1 MALMI
6 RIMLPVA
13 FIFSYSILLANNIQ
27 EGFFNYSYD
36 ENSGKVTLQIPDNK
50 LDYEF
55 LYVNSL
61 AAGIGSNDIGLDR
74 GQLGGTQIVKFIK
87 AGNKIL
93 LVQPNQ
99 EFRAISDNPL
109 EKRAVKE
116 AFAESVLWGFPLGDK
131 KADGKLNGTGP
142 LEIDLTP
149 FLLRDAHGVVGR
161 LKRTKQGSYK
171 LDKTRSAIWAPR
183 TKNFPKNSEFEAILT
198 FGGDPQGAYIRSVS
212 PNPKAVTV
220 RQHHSF
226 IELPDDNYTPRAF
239 HPFSAYGTVS
249 FYDYATP
256 IESPIEKRFIRRHRL
271 EKKDPGALRSE
282 AVEPIV
288 YYVDAGCPE
297 PIKSALIEGAQWW
310 NQAFEAAGFI
320 DAFQVREMP
329 ADADPMDVRYNVIQW
344 VHRSTRG
351 WSYGASVSDP
361 RTGEIIKGH
370 VSLGSLRVRQD
381 FLIAQGIISPYDGS
395 ANADEAMKQ
404 LALARLRQLSAH
416 EVGHTIGLAHN
427 FASSVNGRA
436 SVMDYPH
443 PIIKQESSTGNI
455 DLSEVYDTKIGEW
468 DKVTIKYGYTQ
479 FGSPEDETEGLKS
492 IIHDAQSKGLKFISD
507 RDARPA
513 GGAHPYAH
521 LWDNGPNAVTEL
533 NRMMDVRSNSLE
545 RFGEQSIKAG
555 VPYSELEKVL
565 VPLYLMPRYQIEA
578 VSKLIGGVE
587 YDYNVKGDMLVN
599 EVKPVTDKTQTEAL
613 QALLNVIS
621 PNNLAVPKHILG
633 LIPPPAFGY
642 SRDRETFASNTG
654 LIFDAMGPAESLAN
668 HTISFL
674 LNHQRLA
681 RVHRNNVAMGSNLT
695 LNKYLSNILEGTK
708 SAATTSNYHKAI
720 NEQNNRIAIFHM
732 LKLISD
738 DQVDKSVAAEVH
750 RVLNGAAGKLSGPFL
765 KNMYES
771 ALTDP
776 SSFQLPSINEMPP
789 GSPIGCGH
797 FH

>member
-1 MALMI
+1 
-6 RIMLPVA
+6 MLNK
-13 FIFSYSILLANNIQ
+13 ILLIASALFCSSLIYANNVT

-36 ENSGKVTLQIPDNK
+36 EATGKIMLELPTDK
-50 LDYEF
+50 LGYEF

-61 AAGIGSNDIGLDR
+61 AAGVGSNDIGLDR
-74 GQLGGTQIVKFIK
+74 GQLGGTQIVKFIRT
-87 AGNKIL
+87 GDKIL

-99 EFRAISDNPL
+99 SYRAISDNPL

-116 AFAESVLWGFPLGDK
+116 AFAESVLWGFPVIDK
-131 KADGKLNGTGP
+131 KVGGKTDAGSSI
-142 LEIDLTP
+142 EIDLTP
-149 FLLRDAHGVVGR
+149 FLLRDAHDVVGR

-171 LDKTRSAIWAPR
+171 LDKTRSAIWEPR
-183 TKNFPKNSEFEAILT
+183 TKNFPKNSEFESILT
-198 FGGDPQGAYIRSVS
+198 FTGDGTGRYIRSVA
-212 PNPKAVTV
+212 PNAKVVSV

-226 IELPDDNYTPRAF
+226 IELPDSNYKTRAF
-239 HPFSAYGTVS
+239 HPYSAYGSIS

-256 IESPIEKRFIRRHRL
+256 IEEPIEKRFIRRHRL
-271 EKKDPGALRSE
+271 EKKSPGEARSE
-282 AVEPIV
+282 AVEPII

-297 PIKSALIEGAQWW
+297 PIKSALIEGASWW

-320 DAFQVREMP
+320 DAFQVKEMP

-351 WSYGASVSDP
+351 WSYGASVADP

-381 FLIAQGIISPYDGS
+381 FMIAQGIISPYDGS
-395 ANADEAMKQ
+395 DNADEAMKQ

-443 PIIKQESSTGNI
+443 PIIKVDEGTGEV
-455 DLSEVYDTKIGEW
+455 DLGEVYDTKIGEW
-468 DKVTIKYGYTQ
+468 DKVTIQYGYTQ
-479 FGSPEDETEGLKS
+479 FGSPEDEAEGLKS

-513 GGAHPYAH
+513 GGAHPHAH
-521 LWDNGPNAVTEL
+521 LWDNGPDAVEEL
-533 NRMMDVRSNSLE
+533 ERMMSVRANSME
-545 RFGEQSIKAG
+545 RFGENSIRDG

-578 VSKLIGGVE
+578 VAKLIGGIE
-587 YDYNVKGDMLVN
+587 YDYNVKGDMLTN
-599 EVKPVTDKTQTEAL
+599 EVKPVSDMAQTKAVN
-613 QALLNVIS
+613 ALLEVIS
-621 PNNLAVPKHILG
+621 PSNLAIPEHILKM
-633 LIPPPAFGY
+633 IPPPAFGY

-654 LIFDAMGPAESLAN
+654 LVFDAMGPAESLTN
-668 HTISFL
+668 HAISFL
-674 LNHQRLA
+674 LNDERLA
-681 RVHRNNVAMGSNLT
+681 RIYRNNVAMGSSLS
-695 LNKYLSNILEGTK
+695 LRKYLNNIIIGTN
-708 SAATTSNYHKAI
+708 SATATGPYHQAI
-720 NEQNNRIAIFHM
+720 RDQNMRITMLHM
-732 LKLISD
+732 LKLVSD
-738 DQVDKSVAAEVH
+738 DRVDKNVVAEVH
-750 RVLNGAAGKLSGPFL
+750 NVLNGAAAKMSSPFL
-765 KNMYES
+765 KSMYDA
-771 ALTDP
+771 ALKDP
-776 SSFQLPSINEMPP
+776 SSFQLPAINEMPP

>member
-1 MALMI
+1 MSILN
-6 RIMLPVA
+6 RIFLTA
-13 FIFSYSILLANNIQ
+13 ISLFCCSALLANNF
-27 EGFFNYSYD
+27 EDGFFNYSYD
-36 ENSGKVTLQIPDNK
+36 KNSGKVMLQIPSEK

-61 AAGIGSNDIGLDR
+61 SAGIGSNDIGLDR
-74 GQLGGTQIVKFIK
+74 GQLGGTQIVKFIRT
-87 AGNKIL
+87 GNKIL

-99 EFRAISDNPL
+99 SFRAISDNPL

-116 AFAESVLWGFPLGDK
+116 AFAESVLWGFPLSTKEGDN
-131 KADGKLNGTGP
+131 ASNVSNT
-142 LEIDLTP
+142 LEIDITA
-149 FLLRDAHGVVGR
+149 FLLRDAHDVIGR

-171 LDKTRSAIWAPR
+171 LDKTRSAIWEPR
-183 TKNFPKNSEFEAILT
+183 TKNFPDNSEFESLLT
-198 FGGDPQGAYIRSVS
+198 FTGDPQGKYIRSVA
-212 PNPKAVTV
+212 PNAKVVSV

-226 IELPDDNYTPRAF
+226 IKLPDDNYQPRAF
-239 HPFSAYGTVS
+239 HPYSAYGTVS

-256 IESPIEKRFIRRHRL
+256 IQDPIEKRYIRRHRL
-271 EKKDPGALRSE
+271 EKKDPGAVRSE
-282 AVEPIV
+282 AVEPII

-297 PIKSALIEGAQWW
+297 PIKSALIEGASWW
-310 NQAFEAAGFI
+310 NQAFEAAGYI
-320 DAFQVREMP
+320 DAFQVKEMP

-351 WSYGASVSDP
+351 WSYGASVADP

-381 FLIAQGIISPYDGS
+381 FMIAQGIISPYDGS
-395 ANADEAMKQ
+395 VNSDDAMLK

-427 FASSVNGRA
+427 FASSVNDRA

-443 PIIKQESSTGNI
+443 PIIKMNESTGEV
-455 DLSEVYDTKIGEW
+455 DLGEVYDTKIGAW
-468 DKVTIKYGYTQ
+468 DKVTIQYGYTQ
-479 FGSPEDETEGLKS
+479 FGTAEDEVEGLKS

-521 LWDNGPNAVTEL
+521 LWDNGPNASEEL
-533 NRMMDVRSNSLE
+533 GRMMKVRAKSLE
-545 RFGEQSIKAG
+545 QFGENSIKKG

-578 VSKLIGGVE
+578 AAKLIGGIE
-587 YDYNVKGDMLVN
+587 YDYNVKGDMLTN
-599 EVKPVTDKTQTEAL
+599 EVKPVADKMQAEAMD
-613 QALLNVIS
+613 ALLDVIN
-621 PNNLAVPKHILG
+621 PTNLAVPEHILKM
-633 LIPPPAFGY
+633 IPPPAFGY
-642 SRDRETFASNTG
+642 SRDRESFASNTG
-654 LIFDAMGPAESLAN
+654 LVFDAMGPAESLTN

-674 LNHQRLA
+674 LNHERLA
-681 RVHRNNVAMGSNLT
+681 RIHRNNIAMGSDLS
-695 LNKYLSNILEGTK
+695 LRKYLNNIIVEINSATATGT
-708 SAATTSNYHKAI
+708 YHQALR
-720 NEQNNRIAIFHM
+720 EQNNRIAMLHM

-738 DQVDKSVAAEVH
+738 DAVDNSVAAEVH
-750 RVLNGAAGKLSGPFL
+750 NVLNGAAGKMTGPFL

-771 ALTDP
+771 ALRDP
-776 SSFQLPSINEMPP
+776 SSFQLPEINEMPP